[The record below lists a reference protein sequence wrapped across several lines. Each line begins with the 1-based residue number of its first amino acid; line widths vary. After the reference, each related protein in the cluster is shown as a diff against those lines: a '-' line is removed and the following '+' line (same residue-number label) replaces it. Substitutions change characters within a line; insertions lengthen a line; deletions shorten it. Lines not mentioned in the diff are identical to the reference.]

1 MQDSAENKLQ
11 YSEGTKHFHEDSYQ
25 QWVNSHPILV
35 KNSSN
40 CVEILSKGQVS
51 KRYRLIDRKTYGF
64 VEFSDIL
71 NIF

>member
-40 CVEILSKGQVS
+40 CVEILSKG
-51 KRYRLIDRKTYGF
+51 
-64 VEFSDIL
+64 
-71 NIF
+71 